1 MTRTSARSHFCDSVR
16 LESLIYDAMK
26 LSELIADFDGLDD
39 REKLELLV
47 ELSDE
52 LPPSSAGRSA
62 GPQAESCLVQECQ
75 TPVYLWV
82 DVVGGRV
89 RLEAEVPKK
98 SPTVRGLVTLMVQG
112 LADASPDEIANI
124 PDDMI
129 GHLGLQ
135 TALGMQRQQGFRG
148 VIARIKREVRK
159 QAAAAS

>member
-1 MTRTSARSHFCDSVR
+1 
-16 LESLIYDAMK
+16 MK

-52 LPPSSAGRSA
+52 LPAPSAGRVA
-62 GPQAESCLVQECQ
+62 GPPAESCRVQECQ

-82 DVVGGRV
+82 DVVDGRV
-89 RLEAEVPKK
+89 RLEADVPKK

-112 LADASPDEIANI
+112 LANASPEEIAKI
-124 PDDMI
+124 PDDMV
-129 GHLGLQ
+129 GHLGLE

>member
-1 MTRTSARSHFCDSVR
+1 
-16 LESLIYDAMK
+16 MK
-26 LSELIADFDGLDD
+26 LPELITDFDGLDD

-52 LPPSSAGRSA
+52 LPAPSAGRTA
-62 GPQAESCLVQECQ
+62 GQAAENCRVQECQ

-82 DVVGGRV
+82 EVVDGRV
-89 RLEAEVPKK
+89 RLEADVPKK

-112 LADASPDEIANI
+112 LEDASPEEIANI
-124 PDDMI
+124 PDDMV
-129 GHLGLQ
+129 GHLGLE

>member
-1 MTRTSARSHFCDSVR
+1 
-16 LESLIYDAMK
+16 MK
-26 LSELIADFDGLDD
+26 LPELIADFDGLDD
-39 REKLELLV
+39 QEKLELLV

-52 LPPSSAGRSA
+52 LPAPSTGRTAGQQS
-62 GPQAESCLVQECQ
+62 ESCRVQECQ
-75 TPVYLWV
+75 TPVFLWV

-89 RLEAEVPKK
+89 RIEADVPKK

-112 LADASPDEIANI
+112 LADASPEEIAEI

>member
-1 MTRTSARSHFCDSVR
+1 
-16 LESLIYDAMK
+16 MK
-26 LSELIADFDGLDD
+26 LQELMADFDGLDD

-52 LPPSSAGRSA
+52 LPALSSNRTTGQ
-62 GPQAESCLVQECQ
+62 QAESCRVQECQ

-82 DVVGGRV
+82 DVVCGRV
-89 RLEAEVPKK
+89 RIEADVPKK

-112 LADASPDEIANI
+112 LADASPAEIAEI

-148 VIARIKREVRK
+148 VIARIKHEVRK